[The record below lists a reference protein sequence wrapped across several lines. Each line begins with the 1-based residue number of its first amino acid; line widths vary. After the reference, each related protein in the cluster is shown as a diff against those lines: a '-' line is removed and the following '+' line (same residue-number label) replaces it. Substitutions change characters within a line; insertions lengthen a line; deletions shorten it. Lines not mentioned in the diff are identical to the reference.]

1 MRVIHTKSEYLDG
14 WLLVAESVAAVRS
27 PDDDTNN
34 GDTADNAEDNGDHLE
49 IISSLPRPQWQ
60 ARCVI
65 VAEY

>member
-1 MRVIHTKSEYLDG
+1 M
-14 WLLVAESVAAVRS
+14 AESVAAVRS